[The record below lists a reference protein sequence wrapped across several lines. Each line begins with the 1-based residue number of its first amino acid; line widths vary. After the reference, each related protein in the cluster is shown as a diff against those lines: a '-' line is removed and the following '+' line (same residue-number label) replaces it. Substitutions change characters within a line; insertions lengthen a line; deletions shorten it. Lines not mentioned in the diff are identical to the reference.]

1 MKILITTDLFTVKT
15 NGVVT
20 SVHNLIFA
28 LRKHGHDVR
37 VLTFSEN
44 KSSRKDDEN
53 GVYYIMSRSLE
64 RIYHDVR
71 KPCSRADDYV
81 DELVA
86 WHPDVIHSQCEFYS
100 LKYAKRIAKRT
111 GAPIVHTYHT
121 LYEDYVGYVIP
132 FKRIGR
138 WVVRHL
144 ITKTWLK
151 RVHTIIAPTEKV
163 RDNLISRC
171 KVKNNVVVVPSGID
185 LDRHKQRLTDAER
198 EILRA
203 KYGFEKNNFVMINL
217 GRLGNEKN
225 IEELIA
231 FFSDIRNEHENARLF
246 IVGGGPAEERLKREV
261 HDLGVGDS
269 VVFTGMVSP
278 DEVSRFYQLGD
289 LFVCASR
296 RETQGLTYIEA
307 AANGLPLLCRADPC
321 FDGVVVEGENGYR
334 YTDINGFRQHLS
346 EIMASRDWTTA
357 ASERSRELASHYD
370 RDNFGIAVLEVY
382 ELAMAD
388 AAEDCR
394 SKKS

>member
-1 MKILITTDLFTVKT
+1 MKILITTDLFTVRT

-28 LRKHGHDVR
+28 LRKHGHEVR
-37 VLTFSEN
+37 VLTFSED
-44 KSSRKDDEN
+44 KTSHKDAEN

-86 WHPDVIHSQCEFYS
+86 WQPDVIHSQCEFYS
-100 LKYAKRIAKRT
+100 LKFAKRIARRT

-151 RVHTIIAPTEKV
+151 KVHTIIAPTEKV
-163 RDNLISRC
+163 RDNLLTRC

-185 LDRHKQRLTDAER
+185 LDRHKQRLNADER
-198 EILRA
+198 ERGRA
-203 KYGFEKNNFVMINL
+203 KYGFTNSEIVMINL

-231 FFSDIRNEHENARLF
+231 FFAAIRDEHENARLF
-246 IVGGGPAEERLKREV
+246 IVGGGPDEERLKREA
-261 HDLGVGDS
+261 HDLGVEDR
-269 VVFTGMVSP
+269 VVFAGMVAP
-278 DEVSRFYQLGD
+278 EEVSRFYQLGD
-289 LFVCASR
+289 LFVCASQS
-296 RETQGLTYIEA
+296 ETQGLTYIEA

-321 FDGVVVEGENGYR
+321 FDGVVLEGENGYR
-334 YTDINGFRQHLS
+334 YTDINGFRKHLA
-346 EIMASRDWTTA
+346 EIMASPEWVST
-357 ASERSRELASHYD
+357 ASERSRELASRYD
-370 RDNFGIAVLEVY
+370 RDNFGTAVLAVY
-382 ELAMAD
+382 ERAIAD
-388 AAEDCR
+388 ASAA
-394 SKKS
+394 K